1 MENQKNINYLTN
13 TISEFLKTNSE
24 TGFLTFQVTTAQGN
38 IPVENARIS
47 ISIPLGN
54 DYHIAKILYSDE
66 SGKTAPFPLPAPD
79 SSLSNTPGNKKPY
92 SEYNVSAT
100 ADGYNTVQLFNV
112 PVFEGINSIQ
122 PINLLPVFGG
132 ENETVFEEEPSNL

>member
-1 MENQKNINYLTN
+1 MEKEKNIKYLTD
-13 TISEFLKTNSE
+13 TVSQFLETNPK

-38 IPVENARIS
+38 IPVSNARITV
-47 ISIPLGN
+47 SIPLGN
-54 DYHIAKILYSDE
+54 DYHIAKVLYSDE

-79 SSLSNTPGNKKPY
+79 SSIADSPSKIKPY

-100 ADGYNTVQLFNV
+100 ADGYNTVQLLNV

-122 PINLLPVFGG
+122 PINLLPVTGG
-132 ENETVFEEEPSNL
+132 KNEIVFEEEPQDL